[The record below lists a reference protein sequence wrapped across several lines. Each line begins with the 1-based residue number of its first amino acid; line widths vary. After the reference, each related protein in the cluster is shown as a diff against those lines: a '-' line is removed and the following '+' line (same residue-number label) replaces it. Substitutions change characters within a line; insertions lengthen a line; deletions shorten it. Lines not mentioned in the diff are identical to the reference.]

1 MTLVPGDPA
10 SISVLGSDLVRQA
23 DQLREHRDDLTRV
36 RASLS
41 GWEGPAAY
49 AFDTSFAAQVRAVD
63 DAADALAEGG
73 RALQGYAVDLQHA
86 RALASE
92 AEQFVAAHG
101 LHLDDTRVRMPWGAY
116 SVEEAHVLRAARA
129 RGAAAGRPG
138 AGRARRG
145 RPRAAAAHRGPHRV
159 AAPDAAAGRGRR
171 RDRPGRGHPA
181 LTGPLI

>member
-1 MTLVPGDPA
+1 MSTLVPGDPA

-36 RASLS
+36 RGSLS

-116 SVEEAHVLRAARA
+116 SVEEAQSYEHHVPEGQRLVDQALAERDEAARA
-129 RGAAAGRPG
+129 LRLRTEGPTGSLRQVPLQVASAVAIAQDAGT
-138 AGRARRG
+138 RR
-145 RPRAAAAHRGPHRV
+145 
-159 AAPDAAAGRGRR
+159 
-171 RDRPGRGHPA
+171 
-181 LTGPLI
+181 